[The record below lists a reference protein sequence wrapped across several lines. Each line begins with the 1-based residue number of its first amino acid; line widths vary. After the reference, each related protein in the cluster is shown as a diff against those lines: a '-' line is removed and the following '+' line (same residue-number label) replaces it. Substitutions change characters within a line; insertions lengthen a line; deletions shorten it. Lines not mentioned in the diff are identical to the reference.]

1 MENKTNKGEIALKI
15 LIGIGFAGLLVAST
29 AMPNIWQI
37 FPRDL
42 FKKKYP
48 KKSLDQSI
56 AKLRR
61 RGLIKFA
68 QGSRGWR
75 LELTPRGQT
84 ELAAYEFGQKILQP
98 PHKWKKKW
106 HLLVFDILE
115 KKRHIREKI
124 RRALVSFGFYR
135 LQDSVWVYPYE
146 CEEILELLRTK
157 YGVRYEALYIR
168 AEYIA
173 KDEHLRRHF
182 NLT

>member
-15 LIGIGFAGLLVAST
+15 LVGIGFAGLFVASA

-42 FKKKYP
+42 FRKKYP
-48 KKSLDQSI
+48 KRSLDQSVT
-56 AKLRR
+56 KLKR
-61 RGLIKFA
+61 RGLIQFV

-75 LELTPRGQT
+75 LELTPRGQG
-84 ELAAYEFGQKILQP
+84 ELTAYEFGQKILQSP
-98 PHKWKKKW
+98 KKWNGEW

-168 AEYIA
+168 ARYIA
-173 KDEHLRRHF
+173 KDKHLRQYF
-182 NLT
+182 NLS

>member
-1 MENKTNKGEIALKI
+1 M
-15 LIGIGFAGLLVAST
+15 GIGFAGLFVASA

-42 FKKKYP
+42 FKKDHP
-48 KKSLDQSI
+48 KKSLNKSL
-56 AKLRR
+56 ANLKCKGFVR
-61 RGLIKFA
+61 FA
-68 QGSRGWR
+68 QGPYGWR
-75 LELTPRGQT
+75 VELTDRGQV
-84 ELAAYEFGQKILQP
+84 ELAAYEFGQKILHP
-98 PHKWKKKW
+98 PKKWKKEW

-135 LQDSVWVYPYE
+135 LQDSVWVYPHE
-146 CEEILELLRTK
+146 CEEVLELLRTK

-173 KDEHLRRHF
+173 KDQHLRQHF
-182 NLT
+182 KLT